1 MTKVE
6 RPFTH
11 AVCGTHAIS
20 LKGPVILRPRGADH
34 PACMP
39 PIMLTVQPARRPRV
53 APHAENS
60 VRVLVS
66 SQARGP
72 CAACRA
78 EYPVLALR
86 VEPSAWFTRR
96 VSSRARGSRVGCR
109 AQRPARAL
117 RVIQSAWPPR
127 PKYNRNE
134 REGSPVGLVCL
145 NRGCLQGSASLR
157 RIQRDPP
164 ARSTSASDI
173 STGQAPGRH
182 ARVRADAR

>member
-66 SQARGP
+66 SQAPSPR
-72 CAACRA
+72 AA
-78 EYPVLALR
+78 
-86 VEPSAWFTRR
+86 
-96 VSSRARGSRVGCR
+96 CR

-117 RVIQSAWPPR
+117 RVEPSAQPARRASSRARGPRVACHAERVVHAPRVMLSAWSIRRVSSPAPSPR
-127 PKYNRNE
+127 VACRAE
-134 REGSPVGLVCL
+134 RVVHASGVEL
-145 NRGCLQGSASLR
+145 SA
-157 RIQRDPP
+157 QP
-164 ARSTSASDI
+164 ARCVSSR
-173 STGQAPGRH
+173 APGHRGPSTTVMS
-182 ARVRADAR
+182 AKDLPSDSFV